1 MHREFA
7 VSIAFVFLLSSGIFA
22 IDQIQS
28 FDIYTSNVGVLR
40 GEGTGAVAST
50 NLATVTNTQ
59 NATNASGHIKV
70 VQIGIGA
77 VVQGGS
83 AVGMDGLFGFEQA
96 THFGGDQSQ
105 MLHGLFNLGLHRQNF
120 STDVGQT
127 VFNIGT
133 LGSAMAL
140 QNLVGSQSQFTITPY
155 GVSVDVQCLAIS
167 LVDGAGGHNNAVIS
181 RGLSISRQFQVV
193 N

>member
-1 MHREFA
+1 MHREFV

-28 FDIYTSNVGVLR
+28 FDIYTGNVGMLR

-59 NATNASGHIKV
+59 DATNTSGHIKV

-83 AVGMDGLFGFEQA
+83 AVGMDGLFGYEQA
-96 THFGGDQSQ
+96 AHFGGDQSQ
-105 MLHGLFNLGLHRQNF
+105 MLPGLLSLGLHRQNF

-133 LGSAMAL
+133 LGSVVAL
-140 QNLVGSQSQFTITPY
+140 QNFVGNQSQFTITPH

-167 LVDGAGGHNNAVIS
+167 LLDGAGGHNNAVIS

>member
-28 FDIYTSNVGVLR
+28 FDIYTSNVGVLT
-40 GEGTGAVAST
+40 GEGASAVSST
-50 NLATVTNTQ
+50 NSATAINTQ
-59 NATNASGHIKV
+59 DATNASGHIKV

-83 AVGMDGLFGFEQA
+83 AVGMGGLFGYEQA
-96 THFGGDQSQ
+96 AHFGGDQSQ
-105 MLHGLFNLGLHRQNF
+105 MLPGLFSLGLHQQNF

-127 VFNIGT
+127 VLNIGT
-133 LGSAMAL
+133 LGSAVAI
-140 QNLVGSQSQFTITPY
+140 QNLIGSQSQFTITPC
-155 GVSVDVQCLAIS
+155 GVGVDVRCLAIS
-167 LVDGAGGHNNAVIS
+167 LLDGAGGHNNAVIS
-181 RGLSISRQFQVV
+181 RGLSINRQFQVV